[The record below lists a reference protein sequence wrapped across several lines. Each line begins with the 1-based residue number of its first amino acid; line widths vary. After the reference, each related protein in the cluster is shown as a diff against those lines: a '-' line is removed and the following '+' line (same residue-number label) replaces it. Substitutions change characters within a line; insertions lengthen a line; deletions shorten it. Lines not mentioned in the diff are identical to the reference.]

1 MQLNSPNYLHFKN
14 FLPKDDFDK
23 LASFV
28 NSSNFSWHWRDNA
41 TRIDDKYNFHHMLY
55 RANPENNR
63 EIKSSCCQ
71 PFEGLFASILQ
82 TFNGKM
88 IVHAKMVLSVPRPKK
103 EYTGVH
109 YDLVN
114 NDGSPV
120 HDKANILIF
129 NFTTC
134 NGGTQINGID
144 VPSVENS
151 AVLFSNT
158 ISHCG
163 IIQTDTPK
171 RILLNFVFIEN

>member
-1 MQLNSPNYLHFKN
+1 
-14 FLPKDDFDK
+14 
-23 LASFV
+23 
-28 NSSNFSWHWRDNA
+28 
-41 TRIDDKYNFHHMLY
+41 
-55 RANPENNR
+55 
-63 EIKSSCCQ
+63 
-71 PFEGLFASILQ
+71 
-82 TFNGKM
+82 
-88 IVHAKMVLSVPRPKK
+88 MVLSVPRPTK

-151 AVLFSNT
+151 AVLFSNSV
-158 ISHCG
+158 SHCG
-163 IIQTDTPK
+163 IIQTDKPR